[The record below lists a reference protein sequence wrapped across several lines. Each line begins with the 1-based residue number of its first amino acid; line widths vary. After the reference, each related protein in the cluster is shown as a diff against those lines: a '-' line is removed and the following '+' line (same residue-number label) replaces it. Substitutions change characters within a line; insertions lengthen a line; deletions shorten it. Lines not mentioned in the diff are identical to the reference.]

1 VFADS
6 AEALET
12 LIASDVADTVGLR
25 LRLPSIRSR
34 FGVDMSD
41 YSRFLTAADCL
52 SQVAPTRGYGVHF
65 HFASD
70 VCGPNRWFELLDEA
84 VEWARAIADV
94 VGAGPALLDMG
105 GGWHREDFLE
115 ILLPSLS
122 SLQAKIRRALPS
134 VERVIL
140 EPGKAMLTCTAM
152 LVSTVLEVREL
163 DDDKWDVVV
172 DASIADLPMAA
183 LYAHPAVLV
192 GADRYSGWLT
202 GGPSRI
208 LGGIC
213 METDVLAR
221 GVAFPRVP
229 AIGDKIVF
237 LDAGGY
243 DASMAW
249 SFANGVSRDDRSR

>member
-1 VFADS
+1 
-6 AEALET
+6 
-12 LIASDVADTVGLR
+12 LR

-34 FGVDMSD
+34 FGVDLSD
-41 YSRFLTAADCL
+41 YSRFLTAAECFTDIP
-52 SQVAPTRGYGVHF
+52 STSGYGIHF

-70 VCGPNRWFELLDEA
+70 VCGPSRWFELLDEA
-84 VEWARAIADV
+84 IEWAGAIAEV

-122 SLQAKIRRALPS
+122 SLQGKIRRALPS

-152 LVSTVLEVREL
+152 LVSDVLEVRRL
-163 DDDKWDVVV
+163 QDDKCDVVV

-192 GADRYSGWLT
+192 GADGFRGWLT
-202 GGPSRI
+202 GGSSRI

-213 METDVLAR
+213 MEIDVLAR
-221 GVAFPRVP
+221 GVSFPRVP

-249 SFANGVSRDDRSR
+249 SFANGTSRDDRPR